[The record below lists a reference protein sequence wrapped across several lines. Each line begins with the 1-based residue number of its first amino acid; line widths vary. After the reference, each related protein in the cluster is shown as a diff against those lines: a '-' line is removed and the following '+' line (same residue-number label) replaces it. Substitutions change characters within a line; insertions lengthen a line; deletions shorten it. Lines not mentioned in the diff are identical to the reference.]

1 MANHALITGDVRP
14 GAEFQFTAKPSNLAA
29 STFTALVN
37 GKLVVTRC
45 AMNLFQ
51 LPDDTPV
58 LAHWHGQYRTEGFAM
73 TVAELKAKA
82 EEYESGKP

>member
-45 AMNLFQ
+45 AMNSIPTSRRYAGSCSLARPVQ
-51 LPDDTPV
+51 DGRLRDDCRRV
-58 LAHWHGQYRTEGFAM
+58 
-73 TVAELKAKA
+73 
-82 EEYESGKP
+82 ESQS